1 MNQQEKKIITEEF
14 DGKNDQDEGE
24 PVQVVDKRRF
34 INTEQAADA
43 EAAATAEAARYP
55 SYVEELQQRLKQS
68 EEQVEKLQARFK
80 QAQSELE
87 QEAGELRARLQRNA
101 EQRLEVAKGDIFRQL
116 LDVADNL
123 ARAISSAE
131 AGADSTTLIE
141 GVKATYHLLLRQ
153 LDAEGVKPLVAE
165 GERFDPA
172 LHEAVDTVAV
182 EAERDGQ
189 VVAVYK
195 AGYKYGDKLLRP
207 AMVRVGR
214 NA

>member
-1 MNQQEKKIITEEF
+1 MNEQEKKISNEEL
-14 DGKNDQDEGE
+14 NAHHDEGE

-34 INTEQAADA
+34 VNADMAAA
-43 EAAATAEAARYP
+43 EAAAAQAEESPRLP
-55 SYVEELQQRLKQS
+55 TYVEELQQRLKQS

-87 QEAGELRARLQRNA
+87 QEAAELRARLQRNA
-101 EQRLEVAKGDIFRQL
+101 EQRLEAAKADIFRRL

-123 ARAISSAE
+123 ERAISSAQ
-131 AGADSTTLIE
+131 AGADPATLLE

-153 LDAEGVKPLVAE
+153 LDAEGVKPLAAE
-165 GERFDPA
+165 GESFDPA

-189 VVAVYK
+189 VVTVYK
-195 AGYKYGDKLLRP
+195 AGYRYGDKLLRP